1 MFIALSYDVYNSLLF
16 CAFNVDVIVGVEYSY
31 LLIPKDAS
39 QNPVAAV
46 PASRVVQLLVELPL
60 GNARHDRFVAKDS
73 RNGQVILVRREHA
86 VYLLFINHLV
96 HLSVLLNLGCFLEQ
110 PAFEVFHFVVSD
122 QFVILRH
129 SLSLLFG
136 QGFVQVVSISVD
148 VNINWALFFRNFKA
162 LAVKLFDRRVDSGI
176 LRQVKADQAFGVAQ
190 ARHES
195 RQNMNS
201 QASRVQVD
209 SLDVAVVSD
218 QVVETFDD

>member
-1 MFIALSYDVYNSLLF
+1 MLPDDVYDSLLF
-16 CAFNVDVIVGVEYSY
+16 CAFNVDVVVGVEYSY

-60 GNARHDRFVAKDS
+60 GSARHDRFVAEDS
-73 RNGQVILVRREHA
+73 RDGQVILVHREHV
-86 VYLLFINHLV
+86 VYLLLVNHLV
-96 HLSVLLNLGCFLEQ
+96 HLPVLLNIGCLVEQ

-122 QFVILRH
+122 QFVVLRYV
-129 SLSLLFG
+129 LSLLFG
-136 QGFVQVVSISVD
+136 QGFVQVISISVD
-148 VNINWALFFRNFKA
+148 VNENLVLLCRNFKA
-162 LAVKLFDRRVDSGI
+162 LAVKLFDRGVDTGI

-195 RQNMNS
+195 RQNMHS

-209 SLDVAVVSD
+209 SLDVAVISN